1 MGTQRSIL
9 VHEPLSKVVQAFL
22 LCFVVLTIDFVA
34 VTATFI
40 PLFARVEESFYS
52 ATIEESA
59 IHFLIE
65 ILVRK
70 GRLAQSIMGAY
81 QHACLR

>member
-59 IHFLIE
+59 IHFLME

-70 GRLAQSIMGAY
+70 GRLAQIIVGTY
-81 QHACLR
+81 QYACLR